1 MAVPD
6 HCQASVSPAAACW
19 LKSSSRRRLLS
30 AGLSSITCCHRT
42 WPALMLSW
50 ESIYISMQVEGT
62 VFGRVCE
69 ALAHRYRNANMR
81 PFNPQTRL

>member
-1 MAVPD
+1 
-6 HCQASVSPAAACW
+6 
-19 LKSSSRRRLLS
+19 
-30 AGLSSITCCHRT
+30 
-42 WPALMLSW
+42 MLSW